1 MNGQESYFKSWVI
14 KLIIL
19 NVIVFFI
26 QMLLEYY
33 QVFYTISRGDILVKN
48 SAPFMTFYLGL
59 TPALVIEKLFIW
71 QIFTY
76 MFLHGGFLHL
86 FLNMYALLIF
96 GMPVEEVWGSKRF
109 LIYYFVT
116 GVGAGICIFTINLM
130 LGEGS
135 YNIPTIG
142 ASGAVFGLLLAF
154 GMLYPD
160 AEILIFFFIP
170 MKAKYLVVV
179 YGAIELYSL
188 ISSGGQSPVS
198 HVGHLGGLL
207 TGIIYFLFTRKSGIK
222 FKSKI
227 IKSRLEKE
235 LSGKVPEDRFKS
247 SGSAISLISILEK
260 VKIQGPSSITDDE
273 YQYLKYKQIMSGDV
287 DGMCI
292 DADFDQDDQYCRNCE
307 NIDACL
313 LREIKK
319 YTL

>member
-33 QVFYTISRGDILVKN
+33 QVFYTISTGDILVKN

-116 GVGAGICIFTINLM
+116 GVGAGICIFAINLM
-130 LGEGS
+130 LGEGT

-207 TGIIYFLFTRKSGIK
+207 TGIIYFLITRKSGIK

-227 IKSRLEKE
+227 IKARLEKE
-235 LSGKVPEDRFKS
+235 LSGKTPEDRYKS
-247 SGSAISLISILEK
+247 NGSAISLMSILEK
-260 VKIQGPSSITDDE
+260 IKIQGPSSITDDE
-273 YQYLKYKQIMSGDV
+273 YQYLKYKQIMSGDAE
-287 DGMCI
+287 GICI
-292 DADFDQDDQYCRNCE
+292 DDDFDQDDQYCRNCE